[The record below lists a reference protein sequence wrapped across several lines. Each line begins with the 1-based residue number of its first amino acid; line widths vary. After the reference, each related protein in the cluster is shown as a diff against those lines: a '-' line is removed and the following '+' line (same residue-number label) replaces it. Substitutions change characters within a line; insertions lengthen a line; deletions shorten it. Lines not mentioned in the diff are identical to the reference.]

1 MRDESK
7 NHLRLSRFHIELAFG
22 YLIVMS
28 LLIYLLWPILTPSE
42 RIAVPIISGCLVVL
56 HAVLARGCRVKSE
69 LARKLSV
76 AIGVLMLA
84 AFPIGTF
91 LGFYFLPL
99 TQWGG
104 GDSVHDGNSS
114 LSNER

>member
-7 NHLRLSRFHIELAFG
+7 NHLKLSRFHVELAFG
-22 YLIVMS
+22 YLIVLS
-28 LLIYLLWPILTPSE
+28 LLIYLFWPLLTSSE
-42 RIAVPIISGCLVVL
+42 KIAVPVISGCLVVV

-76 AIGVLMLA
+76 AVGVLMLA

-99 TQWGG
+99 TQWGA
-104 GDSVHDGNSS
+104 GDHVDNGKSS

>member
-1 MRDESK
+1 VRDESK
-7 NHLRLSRFHIELAFG
+7 NHLKLSRFHVELAFG

-28 LLIYLLWPILTPSE
+28 LLIYLLWPIFTPTE
-42 RIAVPIISGCLVVL
+42 KVAVPVVSGCLVAL

-99 TQWGG
+99 TQWGT
-104 GDSVHDGNSS
+104 GDGVDEGNSS
-114 LSNER
+114 LSKEQ

>member
-7 NHLRLSRFHIELAFG
+7 NHIKLSRFHVELAFG

-42 RIAVPIISGCLVVL
+42 KIVVPVISGCLVAL
-56 HAVLARGCRVKSE
+56 HAILARGCRAKSE
-69 LARKLSV
+69 LARKISV
-76 AIGVLMLA
+76 GVGVLMLA

-99 TQWGG
+99 TQWNSG
-104 GDSVHDGNSS
+104 GDTSEQPS
-114 LSNER
+114 